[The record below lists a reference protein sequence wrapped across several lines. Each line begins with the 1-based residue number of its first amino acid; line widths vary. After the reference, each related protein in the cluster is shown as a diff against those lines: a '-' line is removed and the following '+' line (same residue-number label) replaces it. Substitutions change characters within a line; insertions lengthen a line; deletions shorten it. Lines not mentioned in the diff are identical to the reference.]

1 MLDGASAGYYKQ
13 TSSDFHTS
21 RSLDQQCPH
30 KRRRRDNKLHRD
42 SSLQKGDSNNKPASR
57 CRDTHATL
65 FNVGFMVM
73 ASPSS
78 GLTEEKFKNLIDY
91 SNSLKVHAVVI
102 LEHQLST
109 TETPDYV
116 SRFNSVASN

>member
-1 MLDGASAGYYKQ
+1 
-13 TSSDFHTS
+13 
-21 RSLDQQCPH
+21 
-30 KRRRRDNKLHRD
+30 
-42 SSLQKGDSNNKPASR
+42 
-57 CRDTHATL
+57 
-65 FNVGFMVM
+65 M